1 MLGASREWNL
11 CMGHPSPHPF
21 DSTTVAPATST
32 GWRVRWFH
40 IIFGHDDAP
49 GRLFDLVL
57 IVAILSSIVVA
68 ILDTVE
74 DLHTRFA
81 SAFYVLEW
89 IFTLAFTFEYV
100 MRLLVV
106 ARPRRYALS
115 FFGVIDLVAVL
126 PTYLSLFLVGSQ
138 YLLVI
143 RAVRILRIFRVLKMT
158 RYVGEADM
166 LWSTLLRARR
176 KIFIFI
182 STILTLVLIFGAMMY
197 LIEGPENGFSSIPR
211 GMYWAVVTL
220 TTVGFGDIT
229 PHTALGQML
238 TSLIML
244 VGYSIIAVPTG
255 IFAAEL
261 AAGIRDARQQIRCPG
276 CHEQGHQADARYCRR
291 CGAPLSEGDAPGP
304 ANP

>member
-1 MLGASREWNL
+1 MSQ
-11 CMGHPSPHPF
+11 PSPVPF
-21 DSTTVAPATST
+21 DTTTVTPAAQS
-32 GWRVRWFH
+32 GWRARWFH

-49 GRLFDLVL
+49 GRLFDLAL

-74 DLHTRFA
+74 DLHARFA
-81 SAFYVLEW
+81 GAFYVLEW
-89 IFTLAFTFEYV
+89 VFTLAFTFEYV
-100 MRLLVV
+100 MRLLVI

-115 FFGVIDLVAVL
+115 FFGVIDLLAVL
-126 PTYLSLFLVGSQ
+126 PTYLSLFLAGSQ

-197 LIEGPENGFSSIPR
+197 LIEGPENGFTSIPR

-229 PHTALGQML
+229 PHTTLGQIL

-261 AAGIRDARQQIRCPG
+261 AAGIRCSQQKLPCPRCFQ
-276 CHEQGHQADARYCRR
+276 QGHQTDAHYCRR
-291 CGAPLSEGDAPGP
+291 CGESLSDGGAPAPAKP
-304 ANP
+304 